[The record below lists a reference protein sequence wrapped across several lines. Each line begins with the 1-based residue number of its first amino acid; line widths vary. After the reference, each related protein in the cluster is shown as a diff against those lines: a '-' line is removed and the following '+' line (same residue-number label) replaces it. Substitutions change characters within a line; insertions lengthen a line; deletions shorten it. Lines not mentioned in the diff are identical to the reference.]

1 MKNILFPDED
11 ITENDLYYICFMIER
26 TARQLHQHNRYVV
39 NRIGADEWRYLI
51 SCACVLHCDNPDKVC
66 AEWIDFYHLEPG
78 DFDITVTDPW
88 LEVHVPF
95 PTQMG
100 RVYKRLILAT
110 MRPGEDYVDGLL
122 RVYNDPICDTIDNY
136 NCSAFY
142 EPSYVIARAYN
153 EGGFN

>member
-1 MKNILFPDED
+1 MKNIFFPEED
-11 ITENDLYYICFMIER
+11 VTENDLYYLCFMIER
-26 TARQLHQHNRYVV
+26 TSRKLHRHNRYMV
-39 NRIGADEWRYLI
+39 NQVGATEWRRLI
-51 SCACVLHCDNPDKVC
+51 SLANVLHCENPDKIMD
-66 AEWIDFYHLEPG
+66 EWIEEYHLEPG
-78 DFDITVTDPW
+78 DFDITVTDPR
-88 LEVHVPF
+88 LEVNVPY

-110 MRPGEDYVDGLL
+110 MRPGEDYVDGLV

-153 EGGFN
+153 DGGF